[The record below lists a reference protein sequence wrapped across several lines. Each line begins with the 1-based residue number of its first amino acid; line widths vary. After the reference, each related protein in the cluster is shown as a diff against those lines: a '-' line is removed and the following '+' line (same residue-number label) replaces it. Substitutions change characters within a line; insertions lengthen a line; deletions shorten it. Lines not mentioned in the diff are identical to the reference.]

1 VRGYGLELVGFLRKD
16 WVLMKLK
23 EKLCKRDVGN
33 AVLKRTLATSDTS
46 S

>member
-1 VRGYGLELVGFLRKD
+1 MRGYGLELVEFLRKD